1 MERSA
6 RSLLF
11 SVAILALLV
20 PASPLMGQD
29 LDAWDLGIIY
39 PGDDAETPFE
49 ISRDGAVRVEFFV
62 ENSGFV
68 EIELE
73 FEYEIPFGGEHDA
86 PESATVAAGSNETFD
101 LKVSDI
107 DVFNFEARQEDSFS
121 ITATV
126 IARQGVPVP
135 DPLNTQQ
142 SEEGDLVIPTI
153 YDLSIEVDDPLG
165 PMNAGTDAILRVS
178 ITNTGNVQDKAGDIE
193 VSDDCPLLTTDNG
206 LDELMMGNIMPGKS
220 KQADLKVKASESHPK
235 RHCDVTVTVSSNGAM
250 NSGESVVVSDEV
262 RVSVEPPPTNEE
274 VPEED
279 EPDDPEEVLSSNLP
293 APGVLTIILGFIAA
307 LSKNS
312 KKLRKR
318 K

>member
-101 LKVSDI
+101 LKVNGI

-126 IARQGVPVP
+126 IARQGIP

-165 PMNAGTDAILRVS
+165 PMNAGTDTILRVS
-178 ITNTGNVQDKAGDIE
+178 VTNTGNVQDKAGDVE

-206 LDELMMGNIMPGKS
+206 LDELMIGNIMPGKS

-235 RHCDVTVTVSSNGAM
+235 RHCDITVTVSSNGAM

-262 RVSVEPPPTNEE
+262 RVSVEPPLTNKEG
-274 VPEED
+274 PEED

-293 APGVLTIILGFIAA
+293 APGVLTLLLGFIAA
-307 LSKNS
+307 LAHNS
-312 KKLRKR
+312 KKDEIGNK
-318 K
+318 

>member
-1 MERSA
+1 MERST
-6 RSLLF
+6 RSLLL

-49 ISRDGAVRVEFFV
+49 ISRDGTVRVEFFV

-101 LKVSDI
+101 LKVKEI

-126 IARQGVPVP
+126 IARQGVP
-135 DPLNTQQ
+135 DPLPLDSQQ

-153 YDLSIEVDDPLG
+153 YDLRIDVDDPLG
-165 PMNAGTDAILRVS
+165 PMNAGTDTILGVS
-178 ITNTGNVQDKAGDIE
+178 VTNTGNVQDKVGDIE
-193 VSDDCPLLTTDNG
+193 VSDDCPLLTADNG
-206 LDELMMGNIMPGKS
+206 LDELMMGNIMPAKA
-220 KQADLKVKASESHPK
+220 KEADLKVMASQSHPK
-235 RHCDVTVTVSSNGAM
+235 RHCDITVTVSSNGAM

-262 RVSVEPPPTNEE
+262 RVSVEPPLTNEKA
-274 VPEED
+274 PDED
-279 EPDDPEEVLSSNLP
+279 DPDDPEEVLSSNLP
-293 APGVLTIILGFIAA
+293 APGVLTLLLGFIVA
-307 LSKNS
+307 LPHHSK
-312 KKLRKR
+312 RPR
-318 K
+318 D

>member
-1 MERSA
+1 MERST
-6 RSLLF
+6 RSLLL

-49 ISRDGAVRVEFFV
+49 ISRDGTVRVEFFV

-101 LKVSDI
+101 LKVKEI

-126 IARQGVPVP
+126 IARQGVP
-135 DPLNTQQ
+135 DPLPLDSQQ

-153 YDLSIEVDDPLG
+153 YDLRIDVDDPLG
-165 PMNAGTDAILRVS
+165 PMNAGTDTILRVS
-178 ITNTGNVQDKAGDIE
+178 VTNTGNVQDKVGDIE
-193 VSDDCPLLTTDNG
+193 VSDDCPLLTADNG
-206 LDELMMGNIMPGKS
+206 LDELMMGNIMPAKA
-220 KQADLKVKASESHPK
+220 KEADLKVMASQSHPK
-235 RHCDVTVTVSSNGAM
+235 RHCDITVTVSSNGAM

-262 RVSVEPPPTNEE
+262 RVSVEPPLTNEKA
-274 VPEED
+274 PDED
-279 EPDDPEEVLSSNLP
+279 DPDDPEEVLSSNLP
-293 APGVLTIILGFIAA
+293 APGVLTLLLGFIVA
-307 LSKNS
+307 LPHHSK
-312 KKLRKR
+312 RPR
-318 K
+318 D

>member
-1 MERSA
+1 MERST
-6 RSLLF
+6 RSLLL

-49 ISRDGAVRVEFFV
+49 ISRDGTVRVEFFV

-101 LKVSDI
+101 LKVKEI

-126 IARQGVPVP
+126 IARQGVP
-135 DPLNTQQ
+135 DPLPLDSQQ

-153 YDLSIEVDDPLG
+153 YDLRIDVDDPLG
-165 PMNAGTDAILRVS
+165 PMNAGTDTILRVS
-178 ITNTGNVQDKAGDIE
+178 VTNTGNVQDKVGDIE
-193 VSDDCPLLTTDNG
+193 VSDDCPLLTADNG
-206 LDELMMGNIMPGKS
+206 LDELMMGNIMPGKA
-220 KQADLKVKASESHPK
+220 KEADLKVMASQSHPK
-235 RHCDVTVTVSSNGAM
+235 RHCDITVTVSSNGAM

-262 RVSVEPPPTNEE
+262 RVSVEPPLTNEKA
-274 VPEED
+274 PDED
-279 EPDDPEEVLSSNLP
+279 DPDDPEEVLSSNLP
-293 APGVLTIILGFIAA
+293 APGVLTLLLGFIVA
-307 LSKNS
+307 LPHHSK
-312 KKLRKR
+312 RPR
-318 K
+318 D

>member
-6 RSLLF
+6 RSLLL

-20 PASPLMGQD
+20 PASPLRGQD
-29 LDAWDLGIIY
+29 LDAWNLGIMY

-49 ISRDGAVRVEFFV
+49 ISRDGTVRVEFFV

-86 PESATVAAGSNETFD
+86 PESAIVAAGSNETFD
-101 LKVSDI
+101 LKVNDV

-126 IARQGVPVP
+126 IARQGVP

-165 PMNAGTDAILRVS
+165 PMNAGTETILRVS
-178 ITNTGNVQDKAGDIE
+178 ITNTGNVQDKAGDVE

-206 LDELMMGNIMPGKS
+206 LDELMIGNIMPGKS

-262 RVSVEPPPTNEE
+262 RVSVEPPLTNNEE
-274 VPEED
+274 TSEED
-279 EPDDPEEVLSSNLP
+279 DPDDPEEVLSSNLP

-307 LSKNS
+307 LPQYS

>member
-1 MERSA
+1 MERST
-6 RSLLF
+6 RSLLL

-39 PGDDAETPFE
+39 PGDDAEPPFE
-49 ISRDGAVRVEFFV
+49 ISRDGTVRVEFFV

-101 LKVSDI
+101 LKVKEI

-126 IARQGVPVP
+126 IARQGVP
-135 DPLNTQQ
+135 DPLPLDSQQ

-153 YDLSIEVDDPLG
+153 YDLRIDVDDPLG
-165 PMNAGTDAILRVS
+165 PMNAGTDTILRVS
-178 ITNTGNVQDKAGDIE
+178 VTNTGNVQDKVGDIE
-193 VSDDCPLLTTDNG
+193 VSDDCPLLTADNG
-206 LDELMMGNIMPGKS
+206 LDELMMGNIMPAKA

-235 RHCDVTVTVSSNGAM
+235 GHCDITVTVASNGAM

-262 RVSVEPPPTNEE
+262 RVSVEPPLTNEKA
-274 VPEED
+274 PDED
-279 EPDDPEEVLSSNLP
+279 DPDDPEEVLSSNLP
-293 APGVLTIILGFIAA
+293 APGVLTLLLGFIVA
-307 LSKNS
+307 LPHHSK
-312 KKLRKR
+312 RPR
-318 K
+318 D

>member
-1 MERSA
+1 MERST
-6 RSLLF
+6 RSLLL

-49 ISRDGAVRVEFFV
+49 ISRDGTVRVEFFV

-101 LKVSDI
+101 LKVKEI

-126 IARQGVPVP
+126 IARQGVP
-135 DPLNTQQ
+135 DPLPLDSQQ

-153 YDLSIEVDDPLG
+153 YDLRIDVDDPLG
-165 PMNAGTDAILRVS
+165 PMNAGTDTILRVS
-178 ITNTGNVQDKAGDIE
+178 VTNTGNVQDKVGDIE
-193 VSDDCPLLTTDNG
+193 VSDDCPLLTADNG
-206 LDELMMGNIMPGKS
+206 LDELMMGNIMPGKA
-220 KQADLKVKASESHPK
+220 KEADLKVMASQSHPK
-235 RHCDVTVTVSSNGAM
+235 RHCDITVTVSSNGAM

-262 RVSVEPPPTNEE
+262 RVSVEPPLTNEKA
-274 VPEED
+274 PDED
-279 EPDDPEEVLSSNLP
+279 DPDDPEEVLSSNLP
-293 APGVLTIILGFIAA
+293 APGLLISLLGFIAA
-307 LSKNS
+307 LPQTSKRPRN
-312 KKLRKR
+312 
-318 K
+318 

>member
-1 MERSA
+1 MERST
-6 RSLLF
+6 RSLLL

-49 ISRDGAVRVEFFV
+49 ISRDGTVRVEFFV

-101 LKVSDI
+101 LKVKEI

-126 IARQGVPVP
+126 IARQGVP
-135 DPLNTQQ
+135 DPLPLDSQQ

-153 YDLSIEVDDPLG
+153 YDLRIDVDDPLG
-165 PMNAGTDAILRVS
+165 PMNAGTDTILRVS
-178 ITNTGNVQDKAGDIE
+178 VTNTGNVQDKVGDIE
-193 VSDDCPLLTTDNG
+193 VSDDCPLLTADNG
-206 LDELMMGNIMPGKS
+206 LDELMMGNIMPAKA
-220 KQADLKVKASESHPK
+220 KEADLKVMASQSHPK
-235 RHCDVTVTVSSNGAM
+235 RHCDITVTVSSNGAM

-262 RVSVEPPPTNEE
+262 RVSVEPPLTNEKA
-274 VPEED
+274 PDED
-279 EPDDPEEVLSSNLP
+279 DPDDPEEVLSSNLP
-293 APGVLTIILGFIAA
+293 APGVLTLLLGFMVA
-307 LSKNS
+307 LPHHSK
-312 KKLRKR
+312 RPR
-318 K
+318 D

>member
-6 RSLLF
+6 RSLLL

-29 LDAWDLGIIY
+29 LDAWDLGIMY

-49 ISRDGAVRVEFFV
+49 ISRDGTVRVEFFV

-86 PESATVAAGSNETFD
+86 PESATIAAGSNETFD
-101 LKVSDI
+101 LKVNDI

-126 IARQGVPVP
+126 IARQGVP
-135 DPLNTQQ
+135 DPLNTKQ

-165 PMNAGTDAILRVS
+165 PMNAGTDTILRVS
-178 ITNTGNVQDKAGDIE
+178 VTNSGNVQDKVGDVE
-193 VSDDCPLLTTDNG
+193 VSDDCPLLTADNG
-206 LDELMMGNIMPGKS
+206 LDELMMGNIMPGKA
-220 KQADLKVKASESHPK
+220 KQANLKVMASQSHPK
-235 RHCDVTVTVSSNGAM
+235 RHCDITVTISSNGAM
-250 NSGESVVVSDEV
+250 NSGESVVMSDEV
-262 RVSVEPPPTNEE
+262 RVSVEPPLTNEE

-279 EPDDPEEVLSSNLP
+279 DPDDPEEVLSSNLP
-293 APGVLTIILGFIAA
+293 APGVLTTLLGFIAA
-307 LSKNS
+307 LPQIY
-312 KKLRKR
+312 KR
-318 K
+318 PRD

>member
-101 LKVSDI
+101 LKVNGI

-126 IARQGVPVP
+126 IARQGIP

-165 PMNAGTDAILRVS
+165 PMNAGTDTILRVS
-178 ITNTGNVQDKAGDIE
+178 VTNTGNVQDKAGDVE

-206 LDELMMGNIMPGKS
+206 LDELMIGNIMPGKS

-235 RHCDVTVTVSSNGAM
+235 RHCDITVTVSSNGAM

-262 RVSVEPPPTNEE
+262 RVSVEPPLTNKEG
-274 VPEED
+274 PEED

-293 APGVLTIILGFIAA
+293 APGVLTLLLGFIAA
-307 LSKNS
+307 LPHNS
-312 KKLRKR
+312 KKDEIGNK
-318 K
+318 